1 MLKNFKKYNF
11 ILGSNSPRRSEI
23 LKEMGLDFKIIASN
37 IDETIPKGMKNKNVP
52 IYLAKEK
59 ANFLFKE
66 LNENEILITAD
77 TIVLMNDEIITK
89 PSNKKD
95 AKDILQKISNNKHE
109 VITGICIT
117 SNSNQHSF
125 SSKTEVFFNKIS
137 NSEIEYYLEKFKP
150 YDKAGSYG
158 IQEWLGLISVRK
170 IIGSYTNVV
179 GLPSSELYQE
189 LNKFI

>member
-1 MLKNFKKYNF
+1 MLNNFNQYNF

-23 LKEMGLDFKIIASN
+23 LKDIGIDFKIRASN
-37 IDETIPKGMKNKNVP
+37 IDETIPKGIKNKNVP
-52 IYLAKEK
+52 IFLAKEK
-59 ANFLFKE
+59 ANFLAKE

-77 TIVLMNDEIITK
+77 TIVLMNDKIITK
-89 PSNKKD
+89 PLNKKE
-95 AKDILQKISNNKHE
+95 AKNILQKISNNKHE
-109 VITGICIT
+109 VITGVCIT
-117 SNSNQHSF
+117 SNSNQHAF
-125 SSKTEVFFNKIS
+125 SSKTEVFFNKI
-137 NSEIEYYLEKFKP
+137 NDYEIEYYLEKFKP

-158 IQEWLGLISVRK
+158 IQEWLGIISVRK

>member
-1 MLKNFKKYNF
+1 MLNNFKQYNF

-23 LKEMGLDFKIIASN
+23 LKEIGLDFKIIASN
-37 IDETIPKGMKNKNVP
+37 IDETIPKGIKNKNVP

-59 ANFLFKE
+59 ANFLAKE

-77 TIVLMNDEIITK
+77 TIVLMNNEILTK
-89 PSNKKD
+89 PLNKKD
-95 AKDILQKISNNKHE
+95 AKNILQKISNNKHE
-109 VITGICIT
+109 VITGVCIT
-117 SNSNQHSF
+117 SNRNQHSF
-125 SSKTEVFFNKIS
+125 SSKTEVFFNKIRDY
-137 NSEIEYYLEKFKP
+137 EIEYYLEKFKP

-179 GLPSSELYQE
+179 GMPSSELYQE

>member
-1 MLKNFKKYNF
+1 MLNNFKKYNF
-11 ILGSNSPRRSEI
+11 ILGSNSPRRSQI

-37 IDETIPKGMKNKNVP
+37 IDETIPKGIKNKNVP

-117 SNSNQHSF
+117 SDSNQHSF

-137 NSEIEYYLEKFKP
+137 DSEIEYYLEKFKP

>member
-1 MLKNFKKYNF
+1 MLNNFKQYNF

-23 LKEMGLDFKIIASN
+23 LKEIGLDFKIIASN
-37 IDETIPKGMKNKNVP
+37 IDETIPKGIKNKNVP

-59 ANFLFKE
+59 ANFLAKE

-89 PSNKKD
+89 PLNKKD
-95 AKDILQKISNNKHE
+95 AKNILQKISNNKHE
-109 VITGICIT
+109 VITGVCIT
-117 SNSNQHSF
+117 SNRNQHSF

-137 NSEIEYYLEKFKP
+137 DYEIEYYLEKFKP

-179 GLPSSELYQE
+179 GMPSSELYQE

>member
-1 MLKNFKKYNF
+1 MLNHFNKYNF

-23 LKEMGLDFKIIASN
+23 LKDIGIDFKIRASN
-37 IDETIPKGMKNKNVP
+37 IDETIPKGIKNKNVP
-52 IYLAKEK
+52 IFLAKEK
-59 ANFLFKE
+59 ANFLAKE

-77 TIVLMNDEIITK
+77 TIVLMNDKIITK
-89 PSNKKD
+89 PLNKNE
-95 AKDILQKISNNKHE
+95 AKNILQKISNNKHE
-109 VITGICIT
+109 VITGVCIT
-117 SNSNQHSF
+117 SNSNQYAF

-137 NSEIEYYLEKFKP
+137 DYEIEYYLEKFKP

-158 IQEWLGLISVRK
+158 IQEWLGIISVRK

>member
-1 MLKNFKKYNF
+1 MLNNFKKYNF
-11 ILGSNSPRRSEI
+11 ILGSNSPRRSQI

-37 IDETIPKGMKNKNVP
+37 IDETIPKGIKNKNVP

-137 NSEIEYYLEKFKP
+137 DSEIEYYLEKFKP

>member
-1 MLKNFKKYNF
+1 MLNNFKQYNF

-23 LKEMGLDFKIIASN
+23 LKEIGLDFKIIASN
-37 IDETIPKGMKNKNVP
+37 IDETIPKGIKNKNVP

-59 ANFLFKE
+59 ANFLAKE

-89 PSNKKD
+89 PLNKKD
-95 AKDILQKISNNKHE
+95 AKNILQKISNNKHE
-109 VITGICIT
+109 VITGVCIT
-117 SNSNQHSF
+117 SNKNQHSF

-137 NSEIEYYLEKFKP
+137 DYEIEYYLEKFKP

-158 IQEWLGLISVRK
+158 IQEWLGLISIRK

-179 GLPSSELYQE
+179 GMPSSKLYQE

>member
-1 MLKNFKKYNF
+1 MLNNFKQYNF

-23 LKEMGLDFKIIASN
+23 LKEIGLDFKIIASN
-37 IDETIPKGMKNKNVP
+37 IDETIPRGIKNKNVP
-52 IYLAKEK
+52 IFLAKEK
-59 ANFLFKE
+59 ANFLAKE

-89 PSNKKD
+89 PLNKKD
-95 AKDILQKISNNKHE
+95 AKNILQKISNNKHE
-109 VITGICIT
+109 VITGVCIT
-117 SNSNQHSF
+117 SNRNQHSF
-125 SSKTEVFFNKIS
+125 SSKTEVFFNKIRDY
-137 NSEIEYYLEKFKP
+137 EIEYYLEKFKP

-179 GLPSSELYQE
+179 GMPSSKLYQE

>member
-1 MLKNFKKYNF
+1 MLNNFKQYNF

-23 LKEMGLDFKIIASN
+23 LKEIGLDFKIIASN
-37 IDETIPKGMKNKNVP
+37 IDETIPKGIKNKNVP

-59 ANFLFKE
+59 ANFLAKE

-89 PSNKKD
+89 PLNKKD
-95 AKDILQKISNNKHE
+95 AKNILQKISNNKHE
-109 VITGICIT
+109 VITGVCIT
-117 SNSNQHSF
+117 SNKNQHSF

-137 NSEIEYYLEKFKP
+137 DYEIEYYLEKFKP

-179 GLPSSELYQE
+179 GMPSSKLYQE

>member
-1 MLKNFKKYNF
+1 MLNNFKKYNF
-11 ILGSNSPRRSEI
+11 ILGSNSPRRSQI

-37 IDETIPKGMKNKNVP
+37 IDETIPKGIKNKNVP
-52 IYLAKEK
+52 IFLAKEK

-137 NSEIEYYLEKFKP
+137 DSEIEYYLEKFKP

>member
-1 MLKNFKKYNF
+1 MLNNFKEYNF
-11 ILGSNSPRRSEI
+11 ILGSNSPRRSQI

-37 IDETIPKGMKNKNVP
+37 IDETIPKGIKNKNVP

-66 LNENEILITAD
+66 LNKNEILITAD
-77 TIVLMNDEIITK
+77 TIVLMNNEIITK

-117 SNSNQHSF
+117 SDSNQHSF

-137 NSEIEYYLEKFKP
+137 DSEIEYYLEKFKP

>member
-1 MLKNFKKYNF
+1 MLNNFKEYNF
-11 ILGSNSPRRSEI
+11 ILGSNSPRRSQI

-37 IDETIPKGMKNKNVP
+37 IDETIPKVIKNKNAP

-66 LNENEILITAD
+66 LNKNEILITAD

-117 SNSNQHSF
+117 SDSNQHSF

-137 NSEIEYYLEKFKP
+137 DSEIEYYLEKFKP

>member
-1 MLKNFKKYNF
+1 MLNNFKKYNF

>member
-1 MLKNFKKYNF
+1 MLNNFKQYNF

-23 LKEMGLDFKIIASN
+23 LKEIGLDFKIIASN
-37 IDETIPKGMKNKNVP
+37 IDETIPKGIKNKNVP

-59 ANFLFKE
+59 ANFLAKE

-89 PSNKKD
+89 PLNKKD
-95 AKDILQKISNNKHE
+95 AKNILQKISNNKHE
-109 VITGICIT
+109 VITGVCIT
-117 SNSNQHSF
+117 SNRNQHSF

-137 NSEIEYYLEKFKP
+137 DYEIEYYLEKFKP

-158 IQEWLGLISVRK
+158 IQEWLGLISIRK

-179 GLPSSELYQE
+179 GMPSSELYQE

>member
-1 MLKNFKKYNF
+1 MLNNFKKYNF

-37 IDETIPKGMKNKNVP
+37 IDETIPKGIKNKNVS

>member
-1 MLKNFKKYNF
+1 MLNNFKQYNF

-23 LKEMGLDFKIIASN
+23 LKEIGLDFKIIASN
-37 IDETIPKGMKNKNVP
+37 IDETIPKGIKNKNVP

-59 ANFLFKE
+59 ANFLAKE

-89 PSNKKD
+89 PLNKKD
-95 AKDILQKISNNKHE
+95 AKNILQKISNNKHE
-109 VITGICIT
+109 VITGVCIT
-117 SNSNQHSF
+117 SNRNQHSF
-125 SSKTEVFFNKIS
+125 SSKTEVFFNKIRDY
-137 NSEIEYYLEKFKP
+137 EIEYYLEKFKP

-179 GLPSSELYQE
+179 GMPSSKLYQE

>member
-1 MLKNFKKYNF
+1 MLNNFKQYNF

-23 LKEMGLDFKIIASN
+23 LKEIGLDFKIIASN
-37 IDETIPKGMKNKNVP
+37 IDETIPKGIKNKNVP

-59 ANFLFKE
+59 ANFLAKE

-89 PSNKKD
+89 PLNKKD
-95 AKDILQKISNNKHE
+95 AKNILQKISNNKHE
-109 VITGICIT
+109 VITGVCIT
-117 SNSNQHSF
+117 SNRNQHSF
-125 SSKTEVFFNKIS
+125 SSKTEVFFNKIRDY
-137 NSEIEYYLEKFKP
+137 EIEYYLEKFKP

-158 IQEWLGLISVRK
+158 IQEWLGLISIRK

-179 GLPSSELYQE
+179 GMPSSKLYQE

>member
-1 MLKNFKKYNF
+1 MLNNFKQYNF

-23 LKEMGLDFKIIASN
+23 LKEIGLDFKIIASN
-37 IDETIPKGMKNKNVP
+37 IDETIPKGIKNKNVP

-59 ANFLFKE
+59 ANFLAKE

-89 PSNKKD
+89 PLNKKD
-95 AKDILQKISNNKHE
+95 AKNILQKISNNKHE
-109 VITGICIT
+109 VITGVCIT
-117 SNSNQHSF
+117 SNRNQHSF
-125 SSKTEVFFNKIS
+125 SSKTEVFFNKIRDY
-137 NSEIEYYLEKFKP
+137 EIEYYLEKFMP

-158 IQEWLGLISVRK
+158 IQEWLGFISVRK

>member
-1 MLKNFKKYNF
+1 MLNNFKKYNF
-11 ILGSNSPRRSEI
+11 ILGSNSPRRSQI

-37 IDETIPKGMKNKNVP
+37 IDETIPKGIKNKNVP

-137 NSEIEYYLEKFKP
+137 DSEIEYYLEKFKP
-150 YDKAGSYG
+150 YDKAGYYG

>member
-1 MLKNFKKYNF
+1 MLNNFKKYNF

-37 IDETIPKGMKNKNVP
+37 IDETIPKGIKNKNVP

>member
-1 MLKNFKKYNF
+1 MLNNFKKYNF
-11 ILGSNSPRRSEI
+11 ILGSNSPRRSQI

-37 IDETIPKGMKNKNVP
+37 IDETIPKGIKNKNVP

>member
-1 MLKNFKKYNF
+1 MLNNFKQYNF
-11 ILGSNSPRRSEI
+11 ILGSNSQRRSEI
-23 LKEMGLDFKIIASN
+23 LEEMGLDFKIIASN
-37 IDETIPKGMKNKNVP
+37 IDETIPKEINNKNAP
-52 IYLAKEK
+52 IYLAKAK
-59 ANFLFKE
+59 ADFLLNE

-89 PSNKKD
+89 PSSKKH
-95 AKDILQKISNNKHE
+95 AKDILQRLSNNKHE
-109 VITGICIT
+109 VITGVCIS
-117 SNSNQHSF
+117 SNTNQHSF

-137 NSEIEYYLEKFKP
+137 NSEIEYYVDKFKP

>member
-1 MLKNFKKYNF
+1 MINNFKEYNF
-11 ILGSNSPRRSEI
+11 ILGSNSPRRSQI

-37 IDETIPKGMKNKNVP
+37 IDETIPKGIKNKNVP

-66 LNENEILITAD
+66 LNKNEILITAD

-117 SNSNQHSF
+117 SDSNQHSF

-137 NSEIEYYLEKFKP
+137 DSEIEYYLEKFKP

>member
-1 MLKNFKKYNF
+1 MLNNFKQYNF

-23 LKEMGLDFKIIASN
+23 LKEIGLDFKIIASN
-37 IDETIPKGMKNKNVP
+37 IDETIPKGIKNKNVP

-59 ANFLFKE
+59 ANFLAKE

-77 TIVLMNDEIITK
+77 TIVLMNNEILTK
-89 PSNKKD
+89 PLNKKD
-95 AKDILQKISNNKHE
+95 AKNILQKISNNKHE
-109 VITGICIT
+109 VITGVCIT
-117 SNSNQHSF
+117 SNRNQHSF
-125 SSKTEVFFNKIS
+125 SSKTEVFFNKIRDY
-137 NSEIEYYLEKFKP
+137 EIEYYLEKFKP

-158 IQEWLGLISVRK
+158 IQEWLGLISIRK

-179 GLPSSELYQE
+179 GMPSSELYQE

>member
-1 MLKNFKKYNF
+1 MLNNFKKYNF
-11 ILGSNSPRRSEI
+11 ILGSNSPRRSQI

-37 IDETIPKGMKNKNVP
+37 IDETIPKAIKNKNVP

>member
-1 MLKNFKKYNF
+1 MLNNFKEYNF
-11 ILGSNSPRRSEI
+11 ILGSNSPRRSQI

-37 IDETIPKGMKNKNVP
+37 IDETIPKGIKNKNVP

-66 LNENEILITAD
+66 LNKNEILITAD

-117 SNSNQHSF
+117 SDSNQHSF

-137 NSEIEYYLEKFKP
+137 DSEIEYYLEKFKP

>member
-1 MLKNFKKYNF
+1 MLNNFNKYNF

-23 LKEMGLDFKIIASN
+23 LKDIGIDFKIRASN
-37 IDETIPKGMKNKNVP
+37 IDETIPKGIKNKNVP
-52 IYLAKEK
+52 IFLAKEK
-59 ANFLFKE
+59 ANFLAKE

-77 TIVLMNDEIITK
+77 TIVLMNDKIITK
-89 PSNKKD
+89 PLNKNE
-95 AKDILQKISNNKHE
+95 AKNILQKISNNKHE
-109 VITGICIT
+109 VITGVCIT
-117 SNSNQHSF
+117 SNSNQHAF
-125 SSKTEVFFNKIS
+125 SSKTEVFFNKI
-137 NSEIEYYLEKFKP
+137 NDYEIEYYLEKFKP

-158 IQEWLGLISVRK
+158 IQEWLGIISVRK

>member
-1 MLKNFKKYNF
+1 MLNNFNKYNF
-11 ILGSNSPRRSEI
+11 ILGSNSTRRSEI
-23 LKEMGLDFKIIASN
+23 LKDIGIDFKIRASN
-37 IDETIPKGMKNKNVP
+37 IDETIPKGIKNKNVP
-52 IYLAKEK
+52 IFLAKEK
-59 ANFLFKE
+59 ANFLAKE

-77 TIVLMNDEIITK
+77 TIVLMNDKIITK
-89 PSNKKD
+89 PLNKNE
-95 AKDILQKISNNKHE
+95 AKNILQKISNNKHE
-109 VITGICIT
+109 VITGVCIT
-117 SNSNQHSF
+117 SNSNQHAF

-137 NSEIEYYLEKFKP
+137 DYEIEYYLEKFKP

-158 IQEWLGLISVRK
+158 IQEWLGIISVRK

>member
-1 MLKNFKKYNF
+1 MLNNFKQYNF
-11 ILGSNSPRRSEI
+11 ILWSNSPRRSEI
-23 LKEMGLDFKIIASN
+23 LKEIGLDFKIIASN
-37 IDETIPKGMKNKNVP
+37 IDETIPKGIKNKNVP

-59 ANFLFKE
+59 ANFLAKE

-89 PSNKKD
+89 PLNKKD
-95 AKDILQKISNNKHE
+95 AKNILQKISNNKHE
-109 VITGICIT
+109 VITGVCIT
-117 SNSNQHSF
+117 SNRNQHSF
-125 SSKTEVFFNKIS
+125 SSKTEVFFNKIRDY
-137 NSEIEYYLEKFKP
+137 EIEYYLEKFKP

-158 IQEWLGLISVRK
+158 IQEWLGLISIRK

-179 GLPSSELYQE
+179 GMPSSELYQE

>member
-1 MLKNFKKYNF
+1 MLNNFNQYNF

-23 LKEMGLDFKIIASN
+23 LKDMGIDFKIRASN
-37 IDETIPKGMKNKNVP
+37 IDETIPKGIKNKNVP
-52 IYLAKEK
+52 IFLAKEK
-59 ANFLFKE
+59 ANFLAKE

-77 TIVLMNDEIITK
+77 TIVLMNDKIITK
-89 PSNKKD
+89 PLNKNE
-95 AKDILQKISNNKHE
+95 AKNILQKISNNMHE
-109 VITGICIT
+109 VITGVCIT
-117 SNSNQHSF
+117 SKSNQHAF
-125 SSKTEVFFNKIS
+125 SSKTEVFFNKI
-137 NSEIEYYLEKFKP
+137 NDYEIEYYLEKFKP

-158 IQEWLGLISVRK
+158 IQEWLGIISVRK

>member
-1 MLKNFKKYNF
+1 MLNNFKQYNF

-23 LKEMGLDFKIIASN
+23 LKEIGLDFKIIASN
-37 IDETIPKGMKNKNVP
+37 IDETIPKGIKNKNVP

-59 ANFLFKE
+59 ANFLAKE

-89 PSNKKD
+89 PLNKKD
-95 AKDILQKISNNKHE
+95 AKNILQKISNNKHE
-109 VITGICIT
+109 VITGVCIT
-117 SNSNQHSF
+117 SNKNQHSF

-137 NSEIEYYLEKFKP
+137 DYEIEYYLEKFKP

-158 IQEWLGLISVRK
+158 IQEWLGLISIRK

-179 GLPSSELYQE
+179 GMPSSELYQE

>member
-1 MLKNFKKYNF
+1 MLNNFKQYNF

-23 LKEMGLDFKIIASN
+23 LKEIGLDFKIIASN
-37 IDETIPKGMKNKNVP
+37 IDETIPKGIKNKNVP

-59 ANFLFKE
+59 ANFLAKE

-89 PSNKKD
+89 PLNKKD
-95 AKDILQKISNNKHE
+95 AKNILQKISNNKHE
-109 VITGICIT
+109 VITGVCIT
-117 SNSNQHSF
+117 SNKNQHSF
-125 SSKTEVFFNKIS
+125 SSKTEVFCNKIS
-137 NSEIEYYLEKFKP
+137 DYEIEYYLEKFKP

-158 IQEWLGLISVRK
+158 IQEWLGLISIRK

-179 GLPSSELYQE
+179 GMPSSKLYQE

>member
-1 MLKNFKKYNF
+1 MLNNFKQYNF

-23 LKEMGLDFKIIASN
+23 LKEIGLDFKIIASN
-37 IDETIPKGMKNKNVP
+37 IDETIPKGIKNKNVP

-59 ANFLFKE
+59 ANFLAKE

-89 PSNKKD
+89 PLNKKD
-95 AKDILQKISNNKHE
+95 AKNILQKISNNKHE
-109 VITGICIT
+109 VITGVCIT
-117 SNSNQHSF
+117 SNRNQHSF
-125 SSKTEVFFNKIS
+125 SSKTEVFFNKIRDY
-137 NSEIEYYLEKFKP
+137 EIEYYLEKFKP

-158 IQEWLGLISVRK
+158 IQEWLGLISIRK

-179 GLPSSELYQE
+179 GMPSSELYQE